1 MNIQDTI
8 LFGFPIMNTNI
19 DKKSYNKK
27 SIISTIEKN
36 FKIGN
41 QRNSWDKTSVLHHAF
56 NDWDNSK
63 YHNVDF
69 KTLIPIYK
77 EILITMFSKMDL
89 LSDYYFN
96 FLIDNYTCLSNSNFM
111 QSHVHPGADFTAV
124 HYIQFD
130 KKNHKGTRF
139 INTLPFTDYIKEIA
153 PGLYNVLS
161 LNDNKN
167 SWLCESWID
176 NVEEDD
182 FYFYPAY
189 LKHTIDPQVAK
200 NKNRITIVLNIKLLK
215 EIKNVH

>member
-1 MNIQDTI
+1 MQINNKII
-8 LFGFPIMNTNI
+8 FGFPIMSTKINKNSY
-19 DKKSYNKK
+19 DKKN
-27 SIISTIEKN
+27 IVSTIETN
-36 FKIGN
+36 FKIN
-41 QRNSWDKTSVLHHAF
+41 NKRNNWDKESLLHHSA
-56 NDWDNSK
+56 NDRNNLK
-63 YHNVDF
+63 YKKINF
-69 KTLIPIYK
+69 KSILPVYK
-77 EILITMFSKMDL
+77 ETILSMLKKLNTICNYSFEFDIS
-89 LSDYYFN
+89 
-96 FLIDNYTCLSNSNFM
+96 NYTCLSNNNFM
-111 QSHVHPGADFTAV
+111 KPHIHADCHFTAV
-124 HYIQFD
+124 HYLQFD

>member
-1 MNIQDTI
+1 MNIQNTI

-36 FKIGN
+36 FKISN
-41 QRNSWDKTSVLHHAF
+41 QRNSWDKISVLHHAF

-77 EILITMFSKMDL
+77 KILMAMFSKMDL

-130 KKNHKGTRF
+130 KKQHTPTRLE
-139 INTLPFTDYIKEIA
+139 NTLPYVDYIEQIRPNLFKI
-153 PGLYNVLS
+153 LS
-161 LNDNKN
+161 RKHSSN
-167 SWLCESWID
+167 SWAFKDWSQD
-176 NVEEDD
+176 VKEDD

-189 LKHTIDPQVAK
+189 LKHKIDPQTSK
-200 NKNRITIVLNIKLLK
+200 NKNRITIVLNIILSPKQK
-215 EIKNVH
+215 EKQ